1 MAVSRILGIS
11 PVLLN
16 VVKAIS
22 PVIRVCLVILLYSPH
37 RAGILTVLRNIG
49 KCFLNDRRDICLLE
63 RTGDAA
69 RHKDAA
75 VNTIPIMCHTRSFF
89 REAGCLI
96 RVAGRDKSPGID
108 ENLPADLFGNSRSVL
123 GNAAAA
129 RRRYSAPQI
138 EVRGVLRRSAI
149 AAPPEKA
156 VLKRRIIQQGIPHIA
171 GREITLRVFIL
182 QRPEEKER
190 SVAVVIRG
198 KIAVVHRIIM

>member
-1 MAVSRILGIS
+1 M
-11 PVLLN
+11 
-16 VVKAIS
+16 
-22 PVIRVCLVILLYSPH
+22 ILLYSPH

-49 KCFLNDRRDICLLE
+49 KCFLNDRRDICLLK

-69 RHKDAA
+69 RHKDTA
-75 VNTIPIMCHTRSFF
+75 VNTIPIMCHTRRFF
-89 REAGCLI
+89 REAGRLI

-171 GREITLRVFIL
+171 GREITLRFFIL
-182 QRPEEKER
+182 QRPEEKKR